1 MAQRN
6 ANVLKVKKQARMRRA
21 YLKRY
26 FGMIKVGQS
35 IDKSKVPRGAEGIF
49 DYRQRGNTYW
59 DDYLDTKFPTRGM
72 VSKERQEALRK
83 SKLECVDR
91 LNCLTQEV
99 LPEMNVVVRRGGI
112 TKTVIRF
119 YFESDYKTC
128 FFMKEDF
135 RERCFYQS
143 LVYKGAEAKDR
154 AFFDLNH
161 NRIQW
166 VERIE
171 FPIELPDDPTSG

>member
-1 MAQRN
+1 
-6 ANVLKVKKQARMRRA
+6 MRRA

-59 DDYLDTKFPTRGM
+59 DDYLSTKFPSRGM
-72 VSKERQEALRK
+72 VSKERQEAIRK
-83 SKLECVDR
+83 SKLECVDK

-99 LPEMNVVVRRGGI
+99 LPEMNVVVRKGGI
-112 TKTVIRF
+112 TKIVIRF
-119 YFESDYKTC
+119 FFESDYKTC
-128 FFMKEDF
+128 FFMKECLM
-135 RERCFYQS
+135 ERCWYKSQ
-143 LVYKGAEAKDR
+143 VYKGSEAKDR
-154 AFFDLNH
+154 AYFDLNH
-161 NRIQW
+161 NRILW

-171 FPIELPDDPTSG
+171 FPSVDPDVPHVR